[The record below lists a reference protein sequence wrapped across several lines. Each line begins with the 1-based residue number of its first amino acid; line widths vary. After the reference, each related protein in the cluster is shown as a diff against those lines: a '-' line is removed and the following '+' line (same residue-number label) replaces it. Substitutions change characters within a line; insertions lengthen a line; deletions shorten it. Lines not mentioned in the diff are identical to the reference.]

1 MRADILLHADVAL
14 ADIKGALLHLV
25 RLSED
30 CVWQKVIL
38 SPHYFSWNNFNLCE
52 YWLGNL
58 IKAEVTNGCKKLLR
72 KVKNRKK
79 KCFITVQT

>member
-1 MRADILLHADVAL
+1 MRADILLDADVAL

-38 SPHYFSWNNFNLCE
+38 SPHYFSWNNFNL
-52 YWLGNL
+52 
-58 IKAEVTNGCKKLLR
+58 
-72 KVKNRKK
+72 
-79 KCFITVQT
+79 